1 MPIPAE
7 FLDELKARLDL
18 VAIVSRHVALT
29 RRGREHL
36 GLCPFHQEKTPSFT
50 VNEQKGF
57 YHCFGCGAHGTAIDF
72 VMQHE
77 RMAFRDAVAALAS
90 GAGLPMPV
98 EEQRDRAREDRRD
111 VLYAANEAAAAHFQA
126 SSQERRGPRRLG
138 LPAPARPRRGADR
151 PLPLGLRPGG
161 RGPPP
166 GAAPGRL
173 CRRRAGG
180 DRPGGSPGGSGPP
193 ALRALPRPGDVSH
206 RGRPRA
212 DRRLRR
218 PGDGRRPAQVP
229 QHRRDRA
236 LPQGQPA
243 LRPRAT
249 RRKPRARRGSW
260 WWWKATWT

>member
-36 GLCPFHQEKTPSFT
+36 GPLPIPPGEDPVVHRQRAEGLLPLLRLRRAWHRHRLRHAARAHVLSRRGR
-50 VNEQKGF
+50 VAGRRRRPA
-57 YHCFGCGAHGTAIDF
+57 HAGGGAARPGEGGPPRRPLRR
-72 VMQHE
+72 Q
-77 RMAFRDAVAALAS
+77 RGGGGALP
-90 GAGLPMPV
+90 G
-98 EEQRDRAREDRRD
+98 
-111 VLYAANEAAAAHFQA
+111 
-126 SSQERRGPRRLG
+126 SSQERRRPRRLG

-151 PLPLGLRPGG
+151 PLPLGLCPGG
-161 RGPPP
+161 CGPPP
-166 GAAPGRL
+166 GAASGRL

-180 DRPGGSPGGSGPP
+180 DGPGGSPGGSGPP

-218 PGDGRRPAQVP
+218 PGHGRRPAQVP

-243 LRPRAT
+243 LRPR
-249 RRKPRARRGSW
+249 PRGGGSAQARHAW